1 MVANAV
7 RAVPQQGGKMRWVFA
22 FGKAN
27 GFKWEGYGAAGCL
40 LSSGIRGLAATEQG
54 GDVINFRGFFVG

>member
-1 MVANAV
+1 MASAG

-27 GFKWEGYGAAGCL
+27 GFKWEGYGTAGCL
-40 LSSGIRGLAATEQG
+40 LSSAMRGLAASERG
-54 GDVINFRGFFVG
+54 GDVVNIRGFFVG